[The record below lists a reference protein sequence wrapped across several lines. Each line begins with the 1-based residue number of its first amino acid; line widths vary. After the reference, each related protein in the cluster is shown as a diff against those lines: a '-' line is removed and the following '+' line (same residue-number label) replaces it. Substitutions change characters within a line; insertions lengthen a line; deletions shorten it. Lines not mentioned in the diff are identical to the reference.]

1 MKRRIDATTDLQDA
15 LQRRADGTRLTAEG
29 KAAVE
34 AEIKGLCSELGK
46 SETDFA
52 DGKLMTDEEYVQALD
67 DIDLQIT
74 QLLKKLTREAMIRA
88 KLDRLRIESV
98 Q

>member
-1 MKRRIDATTDLQDA
+1 
-15 LQRRADGTRLTAEG
+15 
-29 KAAVE
+29 
-34 AEIKGLCSELGK
+34 
-46 SETDFA
+46 
-52 DGKLMTDEEYVQALD
+52 LD